1 MRACVHKG
9 VMIYSGQMR
18 TKYKALQSNIRRTLL
33 LFGVLLFGLLPAAGL
48 VAQTGVIYAEQP
60 KAIDTGGNLNDTL
73 PNGAPKNDC
82 QDGLDEGN
90 CGITRWLIVVINIL
104 SAVAGLI
111 ITIVIIIG
119 GIQYTTAKDDPQAVA
134 AAKGRITNAIL
145 ALAVYIFFYAMLQ
158 WLVPG
163 GVL

>member
-1 MRACVHKG
+1 MV
-9 VMIYSGQMR
+9 YSGQMR
-18 TKYKALQSNIRRTLL
+18 TKYKTIQSNIRKALL
-33 LFGVLLFGLLPAAGL
+33 TFGVVLFGLLPVAGL
-48 VAQTGVIYAEQP
+48 VTQSSVVYAEEP
-60 KAIDTGGNLNDTL
+60 KVLDTAGNLNETL

-104 SAVAGLI
+104 SAAAGLI
-111 ITIVIIIG
+111 ITIVIIVG

-145 ALAVYIFFYAMLQ
+145 ALAVYIFFYAFLQ